1 MVKSLKASRDTV
13 LEKTLHRD
21 KLTPGRLEVG
31 TQMLWDGR
39 TEGLSPES
47 AVLFVAH
54 FSPLSFGVDPSYFS

>member
-1 MVKSLKASRDTV
+1 MVKSLKTSRDIV

-31 TQMLWDGR
+31 TQMLWDR
-39 TEGLSPES
+39 REGLSPES

-54 FSPLSFGVDPSYFS
+54 FSPL